1 MAVHVARVEEIYGLK
16 SIVEETSLERKQ
28 YEDTYDEQ
36 MK

>member
-1 MAVHVARVEEIYGLK
+1 LK

-36 MK
+36 MKWKC